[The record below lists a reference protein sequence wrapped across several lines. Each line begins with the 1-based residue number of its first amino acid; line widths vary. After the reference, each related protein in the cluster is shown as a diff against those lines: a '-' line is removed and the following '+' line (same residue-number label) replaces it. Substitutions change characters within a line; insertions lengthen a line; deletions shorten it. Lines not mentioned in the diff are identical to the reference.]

1 MPRNNKGKE
10 NAKAADKPKGTNK
23 PQQNEASDE
32 AESGKEDED
41 VPGANDPPAT
51 AFPALPKVNTAGPER
66 NGKDTDEADKEKSL
80 LLKYKSLDALLSEAR
95 QTIVTQGRSL
105 KNLEKRVAELEEQV
119 NQETEGT

>member
-1 MPRNNKGKE
+1 MPKNYTGKR
-10 NAKAADKPKGTNK
+10 KANADKPKGRNK
-23 PQQNEASDE
+23 AQQNEASDE
-32 AESGKEDED
+32 AESGKEED
-41 VPGANDPPAT
+41 VPGADDPPAT

-80 LLKYKSLDALLSEAR
+80 LLKYKSLDAQLSEAR
-95 QTIVTQGRSL
+95 ATIVTQGRSL